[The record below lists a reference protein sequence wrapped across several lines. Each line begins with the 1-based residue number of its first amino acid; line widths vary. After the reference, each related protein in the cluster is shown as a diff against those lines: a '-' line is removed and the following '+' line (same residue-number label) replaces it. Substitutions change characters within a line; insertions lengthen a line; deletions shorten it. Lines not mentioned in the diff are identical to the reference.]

1 MTSQKD
7 FLARLVKAFEEAGI
21 GYMVAGSMG
30 SSFHGQPRAT
40 NDIDIVVEA
49 NRDQLR
55 VFVETLGEGY
65 YVSKSAVEAAVKNN
79 SAFNVIDTQA
89 CWKADIIVRKDR
101 PFSHEEFRRRR
112 EMRLLGMEVS
122 VVSAEDVILSKLEW
136 SKASG
141 SEIQFQDALGVAV
154 IQWDEL
160 DKTYL
165 SRWAEELGVG
175 ETLRALLDKAKEL
188 KRPEQ

>member
-1 MTSQKD
+1 MRGQKD
-7 FLARLVKAFEEAGI
+7 FLARLVKAFEKAGVD
-21 GYMVAGSMG
+21 YMVAGSIG

-55 VFVETLGEGY
+55 AFVETLGEGY
-65 YVSKSAVEAAVKNN
+65 YVSQSAVEAAVKNN

-101 PFSHEEFRRRR
+101 PFSLEEFRRRER
-112 EMRLLGMEVS
+112 MRLLGMDVA

-136 SKASG
+136 SKSSG
-141 SEIQFQDALGVAV
+141 SEVQFKDALGVAV
-154 IQWDEL
+154 VQWDKL
-160 DKTYL
+160 DKAYL
-165 SRWAEELGVG
+165 CRWAEELGVG
-175 ETLRALLDKAKEL
+175 DALKLLLDEVEEL
-188 KRPEQ
+188 K